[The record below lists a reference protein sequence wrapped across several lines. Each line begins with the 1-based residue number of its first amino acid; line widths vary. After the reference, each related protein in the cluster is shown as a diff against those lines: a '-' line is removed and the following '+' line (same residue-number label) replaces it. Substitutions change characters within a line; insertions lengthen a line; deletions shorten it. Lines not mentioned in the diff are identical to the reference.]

1 MKAADL
7 DGASAKLLRIVET
20 SDDPDVR
27 RRAALQLRRVAR
39 AMQVVG
45 DAAQDLAAR
54 IVALRDR
61 ARSFQWPAP
70 VLEWA
75 EEQHDPEMQ
84 RRIYRAAREGAYA
97 DVDRRL
103 RLAQDA
109 LSDGDVASARAEYQ
123 RAQARWTAFERQVA
137 EARQRAHDGSRNV
150 LTRWA
155 DAVDEAQRDAGNI
168 LPDFH
173 ETDMKLGLLVLA
185 GVAAFIL
192 LGR

>member
-123 RAQARWTAFERQVA
+123 LAQARWTAFERQVA

>member
-75 EEQHDPEMQ
+75 EEQHDPDMQ
-84 RRIYRAAREGAYA
+84 RRIYRAARESAYA

-155 DAVDEAQRDAGNI
+155 DAVDEAQRDASN
-168 LPDFH
+168 LMPDLDDP
-173 ETDMKLGLLVLA
+173 TTKLGLLVLA